1 MKTILITVF
10 FRILFLDLQTEETLT
25 GVKVETNQGI
35 YFSNLDGEVFIPTEE
50 EVLSVSYVS
59 YKTKNGGGKY
69 SYFDMYPGP
78 FDLGRS
84 GVNFMWFMFVSM
96 Q

>member
-10 FRILFLDLQTEETLT
+10 FRILFLDSQTDETLT

-50 EVLSVSYVS
+50 EVLSVNYVS
-59 YKTKNGGGKY
+59 YISLENVLSQSDTTIHLCQVK
-69 SYFDMYPGP
+69 
-78 FDLGRS
+78 
-84 GVNFMWFMFVSM
+84 
-96 Q
+96 

>member
-10 FRILFLDLQTEETLT
+10 FRILFLDSQTDETLT
-25 GVKVETNQGI
+25 GVKVETNHGV

-59 YKTKNGGGKY
+59 YETKNGLTLSNDTIMSLNQIGTYK
-69 SYFDMYPGP
+69 
-78 FDLGRS
+78 
-84 GVNFMWFMFVSM
+84 
-96 Q
+96 

>member
-10 FRILFLDLQTEETLT
+10 FRILFLDSQTEETLT
-25 GVKVETNQGI
+25 GVKVETNQGV

-50 EVLSVSYVS
+50 KIISVNYVS
-59 YKTKNGGGKY
+59 YKTKNDIAL
-69 SYFDMYPGP
+69 SNDTIMS
-78 FDLGRS
+78 LS
-84 GVNFMWFMFVSM
+84 QV

>member
-25 GVKVETNQGI
+25 GVKVETNQGV

-50 EVLSVSYVS
+50 KIISVDYVS
-59 YKTKNGGGKY
+59 YI
-69 SYFDMYPGP
+69 SLD
-78 FDLGRS
+78 DLPS
-84 GVNFMWFMFVSM
+84 QSDTTIHLCQVK
-96 Q
+96 

>member
-10 FRILFLDLQTEETLT
+10 FRILFLDSQTDETLT
-25 GVKVETNQGI
+25 GVKVETNQGV

-59 YKTKNGGGKY
+59 YETKNLAVLFCRVKDVIDA
-69 SYFDMYPGP
+69 SA
-78 FDLGRS
+78 
-84 GVNFMWFMFVSM
+84 
-96 Q
+96 